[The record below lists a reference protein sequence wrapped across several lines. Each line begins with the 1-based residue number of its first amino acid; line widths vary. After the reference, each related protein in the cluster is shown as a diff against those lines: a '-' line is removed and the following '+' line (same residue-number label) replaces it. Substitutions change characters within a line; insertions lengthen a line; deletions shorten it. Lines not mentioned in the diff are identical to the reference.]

1 MKKARR
7 REPVEID
14 FVGAWERLIRRSMV
28 RYGWSRKKSE
38 EYALDRATAVLAKA
52 VFYVLNGEVER
63 LNEQSNLD

>member
-1 MKKARR
+1 
-7 REPVEID
+7 
-14 FVGAWERLIRRSMV
+14 V
-28 RYGWSRKKSE
+28 RPFCKKSE

>member
-28 RYGWSRKKSE
+28 RYGWS
-38 EYALDRATAVLAKA
+38 LDVLPTPK
-52 VFYVLNGEVER
+52 GGGI
-63 LNEQSNLD
+63 LDS